1 MVFAGKKIGCPRK
14 TLAQENFSNLGEAQ
28 DSQFMDDENPQY
40 YIYIYVLKKSIYQFS
55 QWFSPFCL
63 A

>member
-40 YIYIYVLKKSIYQFS
+40 YIYIYMYLKNQSISFLS
-55 QWFSPFCL
+55 DFLLFV
-63 A
+63 